1 MITFPIITDTQV
13 FANWRAKPENW
24 QAYIKDIARSENVSA
39 DALAPYQTG
48 TNLVVDL
55 NGSVVLKLFPPLYR
69 NQFVSERTTL
79 RLLDGKLSVPIP
91 QIIAE
96 GDRDGWAYL
105 IMTRLH
111 GILGSVAWPTLAEP
125 QKERV
130 LREIGRTIADVQSVV
145 PGELATIEPS
155 WPNFITGQVV
165 GCVERHRRQ
174 GLASGLLSDL
184 EVLLQDVP
192 ATVPLYASP
201 VILTGEWIPENFL
214 LAEEQGQWR
223 LAALIDFGDV
233 MTGWREYDL
242 LGPSAFMCAGLP
254 NRVRSLLEGY
264 GLEPKALGAE
274 MRRRLLTLMVLHR
287 ASDLRHI
294 YIEGWEA
301 RIGSLFD
308 LENII
313 WPIEASC

>member
-1 MITFPIITDTQV
+1 MIAFPVIRDRQA
-13 FANWRAKPENW
+13 FANWRAKSENW
-24 QAYIKDIARSENVSA
+24 HAHVKDIARSENISA

-55 NGSVVLKLFPPLYR
+55 NSNFVLKLFPPLYR
-69 NQFVSERTTL
+69 SQFVAERATL
-79 RLLDGKLSVPIP
+79 RLLDRKLSVPIP
-91 QIIAE
+91 QVIAE
-96 GDRDGWAYL
+96 GERDGWSYL

-130 LREIGRTIADVQSVV
+130 LREIGRAIADVQSVP
-145 PGELATIEPS
+145 PGELSMIEPT
-155 WPNFITGQVV
+155 WPNFIATQVA
-165 GCVERHRRQ
+165 GCIDRHRRQ

-184 EVLLQDVP
+184 ERLLPHVP
-192 ATVPLYASP
+192 AIVPLYAPP

-214 LAEEQGQWR
+214 LAEELGQWR

-242 LGPSAFMCAGLP
+242 LGPSTFMCAGLS

-264 GLEPKALGAE
+264 GLEPKALGPE
-274 MRRRLLTLMVLHR
+274 MRRRLLMLMVLHR

-301 RIGSLFD
+301 RISKLVD
-308 LENII
+308 LEKII
-313 WPIEASC
+313 WPVEASC

>member
-1 MITFPIITDTQV
+1 MMAFPIITDAQA

-24 QAYIKDIARSENVSA
+24 RAHVIDIARSKNIPV
-39 DALAPYQTG
+39 DTLAPYQTG

-55 NGSVVLKLFPPLYR
+55 NGNFVLKLFPPLYR
-69 NQFVSERTTL
+69 GQFVSERTAL
-79 RLLDGKLSVPIP
+79 RQLDGKLSVPIP
-91 QIIAE
+91 RVVAE
-96 GDRDGWAYL
+96 GERDGWSYL

-111 GILGSVAWPTLAEP
+111 GILGSVAWPALTEA

-130 LREIGRTIADVQSVV
+130 LKEVGRAIVEVQSVA
-145 PGELATIEPS
+145 PGELAMIEPT
-155 WPNFITGQVV
+155 WPSFIAGQVA
-165 GCVERHRRQ
+165 GCIERHRRQ
-174 GLASGLLSDL
+174 GLASDLLSDL
-184 EVLLQDVP
+184 EELLQHVP
-192 ATVPLYASP
+192 ETVPLYAPP
-201 VILTGEWIPENFL
+201 VILTGEWIPENFI
-214 LAEEQGQWR
+214 LAEELGQWR

-254 NRVRSLLEGY
+254 NRIRSLLEGY
-264 GLEPKALGAE
+264 GLEPKMLDSQ

-301 RIGSLFD
+301 RISKLAD
-308 LENII
+308 LETII
-313 WPIEASC
+313 WPTLARS

>member
-1 MITFPIITDTQV
+1 MIALPIITDKQA
-13 FANWRAKPENW
+13 FADWRAKTENW
-24 QAYIKDIARSENVSA
+24 RVYVSDIARSENISA
-39 DALAPYQTG
+39 GILAPYQTG

-55 NGSVVLKLFPPLYR
+55 DGNFVLKLFPPLYTS
-69 NQFVSERTTL
+69 QFVSERATL

-91 QIIAE
+91 RIIAE
-96 GDRDGWAYL
+96 GERDGWSYL

-111 GILGSVAWPTLAEP
+111 GILGSVAWPALAEP

-130 LREIGRTIADVQSVV
+130 LREIGRTIADVQSVA
-145 PGELATIEPS
+145 PGELSAIEPT
-155 WPNFITGQVV
+155 WPDFIARQVA
-165 GCVERHRRQ
+165 GCIDRHRRQ

-184 EVLLQDVP
+184 EELLQDVP
-192 ATVPLYASP
+192 GTVPLYAPP

-214 LAEEQGQWR
+214 LVEDLGQWR

-254 NRVRSLLEGY
+254 NRVRSFLEGY

-274 MRRRLLTLMVLHR
+274 MRRRLLMLMVLHR

-294 YIEGWEA
+294 YIDGWEG
-301 RIGSLFD
+301 RINKLAD
-308 LENII
+308 LETVI